1 MTLDTTHPAAA
12 ATAPVPSTGPTVAA
26 ALATA
31 SAPVELV
38 VLDMAGTTVV
48 DDGVVEQAFARVADR
63 VDLGPALTRD
73 EALQYV
79 RDTMGQSKIEVFRHL
94 AGGDERVA
102 QRANEQFEIAYG
114 ELVDENGVDPIEG
127 AGDLIDALRASGIA
141 VVLTTGFSPDTR
153 DRLLDALAW
162 QVDAALSPV
171 DAGRGRPAP
180 DLVLAALLRTGA
192 SSVASVVVV
201 GDTVSDV
208 RSGRAA
214 GAGLVV
220 GVTTG
225 AHTREQ
231 LLAAGADAVLDSVRD
246 LVGLPAFAGVAGGT
260 GVAGAA
266 GAAGA
271 AGVAGAAM
279 GAASAAPVAP
289 VAPAGTAPVEP
300 VASVA
305 PVAPV
310 ASAAPVA

>member
-1 MTLDTTHPAAA
+1 MTLDTTQPAAA
-12 ATAPVPSTGPTVAA
+12 ATGPVPSTGPVPASAPAPAPAA
-26 ALATA
+26 ATA

-162 QVDAALSPV
+162 KVDAALSPV

-208 RSGRAA
+208 LSGRAA

-225 AHTREQ
+225 AHTRER
-231 LLAAGADAVLDSVRD
+231 LLAAGADVVLDSVRD

-260 GVAGAA
+260 
-266 GAAGA
+266 
-271 AGVAGAAM
+271 GVAGAAM

-310 ASAAPVA
+310 ASAAPVAPVAPVA